1 VAGNFFDQFDSSS
14 DAPAQSSPFADAI
27 SSVESGGNYHA
38 VGPNTGSMGRALGK
52 YQVMSENV
60 GPWSKEVLGREVSPS
75 EFLSNPKIQDAIF
88 EGKFGQY
95 VNKYG
100 QDGAA
105 RAWFAGE
112 RGMNNPNARDA
123 FGTTVAEYSRR
134 FNRALPQDARGAV
147 EQFGQGDPEVM
158 AFAPKDNASPVNP
171 AAKNFF
177 DQFDEQPA
185 QPDQPAIKNGRL
197 QIYPG
202 GNAPKPDMTAQEPAK
217 PDRGV
222 IDATARGAA
231 QGLTANFSDEI
242 RGLVEASGANPNDP
256 ASLSALISGALKY
269 WSGDKDAK
277 KRYEDAVARE
287 RELNKTAEEQHPVAS
302 TVGQI
307 GGAVVLPVGAG
318 AQATTL
324 PARIGIGAATGA
336 ALGGAA
342 GAGEGEGA
350 VDTLSRAAAGAAT
363 GGVLG
368 GAAPA
373 VIEGAVRGARAI
385 AQPIANAYRGVRS
398 VDDEAA
404 RRVVTALER
413 DRQIDPQAAQ
423 RLTAGEYAASVQSGG
438 PAVPLDLGGETTRAL
453 ARSAANTSPEGRAVL
468 NRTIND
474 RFEGQG
480 ARVTDWLRR
489 TFNYPDAAAQADA
502 LEHVSQTVNRANYR
516 AAMQQGD
523 RPIMSAELDR
533 LMGSPAVVG
542 AMQRAARSG
551 QDRAI
556 TQGLGAMRQGVTV
569 ENGVVRFTRGPNG
582 APTYPNLA
590 FWDATKREIDDA
602 ANEAARRGRN
612 GEAGVLRD
620 LARTLRNELDQ
631 HVPAYQ
637 TARAGAARFFDA
649 DNALEAGQNFVGKNM
664 TADEARRA
672 LAQMTPQERQLF
684 QDGFVSRF
692 VETLNQIGD
701 RRSILNKIA
710 DSPAAREK
718 LNVAL
723 GRQRAADLEA
733 GLRVEGIMDL
743 ARNAVQGNST
753 TARQLAELGLAG
765 GAYGFSGGGI
775 NPFTDPG
782 AVVNAAIVY
791 GAARG
796 RNAINERLA
805 RRVAEMLV
813 SNDPRMIT
821 RGVQTIARN
830 QTLFNSLRSFDR
842 GFARI
847 GGEQSGGFPALQ
859 AAGVGRADE
868 PTNNQNRPVQFA
880 NFGSGQDRMAANGGN
895 GNYDASQGAWRDFR
909 RSDDVEDRRKQKY
922 SQNPFVE
929 DKNYKRE
936 WMNELVPESPLAA
949 AAGISDIKLDGLTK
963 AQLRALSE
971 KTLLEMR
978 KSGSDIP
985 LPRRGR
991 PKIGNDE

>member
-14 DAPAQSSPFADAI
+14 DAPAQSSPFSAAI

-75 EFLSNPKIQDAIF
+75 EFLSNPKIQDAVF
-88 EGKFGQY
+88 ERKFGQY

-100 QDGAA
+100 PDGAA

-112 RGMNNPNARDA
+112 RGMNNPNAKDA

-134 FNRALPQDARGAV
+134 FNRALPQDARAAV
-147 EQFGQGDPEVM
+147 EQFGGSEPNVM
-158 AFAPKDNASPVNP
+158 AFAAKDGPASPADP
-171 AAKNFF
+171 SAKNFF
-177 DQFDEQPA
+177 DQFDEQQPA
-185 QPDQPAIKNGRL
+185 PTDQPKADRPAFSASGARRVYITD
-197 QIYPG
+197 PAP
-202 GNAPKPDMTAQEPAK
+202 NAQSEGATTPNK

-222 IDATARGAA
+222 VDASGRGVA
-231 QGLTANFSDEI
+231 QGLTANFGDEI
-242 RGLVEASGANPNDP
+242 RGLIEASGANPNDP

-287 RELNKTAEEQHPVAS
+287 RELNATAEAQHPIAS
-302 TVGQI
+302 TIGQI
-307 GGAVVLPVGAG
+307 GGAMVLPVGAG
-318 AQATTL
+318 AQAASL

-342 GAGEGEGA
+342 GAGEGQGA
-350 VDTLSRAAAGAAT
+350 VDTISRAASGAAV
-363 GGVLG
+363 GGALG

-373 VIEGAVRGARAI
+373 AIEGVIRGGRAL
-385 AQPIANAYRGVRS
+385 AQPIANAYRGVRD
-398 VDDEAA
+398 VDSEAA

-423 RLTAGEYAASVQSGG
+423 RLTAGEYAASVQNGG

-468 NRTIND
+468 NRTIDD

-480 ARVTDWLRR
+480 PRVTDWLRR
-489 TFNYPDAAAQADA
+489 TFNYPDAAAQSDA
-502 LEHVSQTVNRANYR
+502 LQQVSRNVNRTNYR

-523 RPIMSAELDR
+523 RPIMSPELDR
-533 LMGSPAVVG
+533 LMGSPAVVE
-542 AMQRAARSG
+542 AMRRAAVSG
-551 QDRAI
+551 RDRAV
-556 TQGLGAMRQGVTV
+556 TEGLGAMRQGVTV

-582 APTYPNLA
+582 VPTYPNLA
-590 FWDATKREIDDA
+590 FWDATKRELDDA
-602 ANEAARRGRN
+602 ANAAARAGRN
-612 GEAGVLRD
+612 GEAGVLGD
-620 LARTLRNELDQ
+620 LARSLRGELDQ

-637 TARAGAARFFDA
+637 AARAGAARFFDA

-692 VETLNQIGD
+692 IETLNQVGD

-782 AVVNAAIVY
+782 AVVNAALVY

-813 SNDPRMIT
+813 SNDPRIIT

-830 QTLFNSLRSFDR
+830 QSLFNALRSFDR
-842 GFARI
+842 GFARV
-847 GGEQSGGFPALQ
+847 GGEQAPTSIVSGVIPS
-859 AAGVGRADE
+859 RADE
-868 PTNNQNRPVQFA
+868 NN
-880 NFGSGQDRMAANGGN
+880 
-895 GNYDASQGAWRDFR
+895 
-909 RSDDVEDRRKQKY
+909 
-922 SQNPFVE
+922 
-929 DKNYKRE
+929 
-936 WMNELVPESPLAA
+936 
-949 AAGISDIKLDGLTK
+949 
-963 AQLRALSE
+963 
-971 KTLLEMR
+971 
-978 KSGSDIP
+978 
-985 LPRRGR
+985 
-991 PKIGNDE
+991 PK